1 MAIAIGIVS
10 FIIGALLTIWA
21 TERLLEGLVSLSM
34 RLRLSAFLIGA
45 VLSGFEA
52 ENVAVGLASA
62 GREVA
67 PIALGTVF
75 GGAIFLVCV
84 ALGLGAILFPLNIQL
99 PRGVLLLCVASA
111 LLPGIALFAPVTPRW
126 TGIVLL
132 LAFVLAILYLIRS
145 SRGQDIT
152 PEGEVAEALEKQRPL
167 WMAIVLTLVGLVLIS
182 VGGELVAF
190 GAERIIALL
199 GVPALLMGMVVTPAV
214 IELEEIVRQALP
226 SKEGRHDISAG
237 NLVGTLLYFTLF
249 NLGLI
254 TLITPVQVNP
264 LVRELDWPFLVV
276 VVLIAT
282 CFLWRGRVG
291 RMSGALLLLFYVV
304 YIVLHIVV
312 R

>member
-1 MAIAIGIVS
+1 
-10 FIIGALLTIWA
+10 
-21 TERLLEGLVSLSM
+21 
-34 RLRLSAFLIGA
+34 
-45 VLSGFEA
+45 
-52 ENVAVGLASA
+52 
-62 GREVA
+62 
-67 PIALGTVF
+67 
-75 GGAIFLVCV
+75 
-84 ALGLGAILFPLNIQL
+84 LNIQL
-99 PRGVLLLCVASA
+99 PRGVLLLFVVSA
-111 LLPGIALFAPVTPRW
+111 ILPGIALFAPVTPRW

-132 LAFVLAILYLIRS
+132 LAFVLAIVYLIRS
-145 SRGQDIT
+145 SRHQDIA

-190 GAERIIALL
+190 GAARIIALL
-199 GVPALLMGMVVTPAV
+199 GIPALLMGMVVTPAV

-254 TLITPVQVNP
+254 ALITPVQVNP
-264 LVRELDWPFLVV
+264 LIRELDWPFLVV

-291 RMSGALLLLFYVV
+291 RSAGALLLLSYAV
-304 YIVLHIVV
+304 YILLHIVV